1 VPGRSDREIRRPG
14 GVSGGTMDYVSTII
28 IIIIT

>member
-1 VPGRSDREIRRPG
+1 VLSRSDREIRRPG

-28 IIIIT
+28 IIT

>member
-14 GVSGGTMDYVSTII
+14 GVSGGTMGYVSTII
-28 IIIIT
+28 IIT